1 MSKTPFMPLWNGDFL
16 ADTLELDATEI
27 GAYILLIM
35 AQWQRKGRSL
45 PDDDKRLQRVARCG
59 RNWPKVWT
67 SISRFFDADAD
78 GIYSAK
84 CRELFQNAA
93 SKSQVNAQNGARGG
107 VAKALKTKVAT
118 VANATNSPQRNATIP
133 EPDIREEE
141 REAIASPKNAKPPAL
156 SVAVRE
162 AVGVDPDNAPE
173 GWGFEAVTECLT
185 IWLALGLMPAEI
197 IEAARSA
204 ASQSTTPIAGPR
216 ALDRAMSEAASE
228 KRRPKPKA
236 DPKGSRLSEDWFLPR
251 DWGAWAVQEGLTIPE
266 VREQAARFADYWR
279 GVPGAKGRKADWQA
293 TWRNWIR
300 RVIEERSTGGR
311 NGRTGTTGLSEGG
324 QRPDPA
330 LANIA
335 RLAGLGEAP
344 GDGGGGAG
352 GAGEEAGQV
361 RLGS

>member
-107 VAKALKTKVAT
+107 AAKALKTKVAT

-141 REAIASPKNAKPPAL
+141 REAIASPKNAKPGKLHL
-156 SVAVRE
+156 SLAE
-162 AVGVDPDNAPE
+162 ATGTA
-173 GWGFEAVTECLT
+173 GWSVEDTSECLT
-185 IWLALGLMPAEI
+185 IWLALGLTPDEI
-197 IEAARSA
+197 VDTARKA
-204 ASQSTTPIAGPR
+204 ASESTTPIAGPR
-216 ALDRAMSEAASE
+216 ALDRAMSEAATE
-228 KRRPKPKA
+228 KRRPKAKP
-236 DPKGSRLSEDWFLPR
+236 DPKGTRLAEEWELPR
-251 DWGAWAVQEGLTIPE
+251 PWGIWALEQGLTIPE
-266 VREQAARFADYWR
+266 VREQGARFKDYWR
-279 GVPGAKGRKADWQA
+279 GVPGAKGRKADWEA

-324 QRPDPA
+324 QRTDPA
-330 LANIA
+330 LEQIA
-335 RLAGLGEAP
+335 RLARLGEAQ
-344 GDGGGGAG
+344 GDGGVRAG
-352 GAGEEAGQV
+352 GSGEEAGQV
-361 RLGS
+361 RLGP